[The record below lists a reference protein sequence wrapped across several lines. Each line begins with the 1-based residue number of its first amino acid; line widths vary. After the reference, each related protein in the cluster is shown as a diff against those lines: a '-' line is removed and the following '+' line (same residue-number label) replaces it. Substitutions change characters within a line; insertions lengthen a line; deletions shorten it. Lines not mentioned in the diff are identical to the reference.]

1 MLPMLLIFRSTFPN
15 NGPDGTYIFLLST
28 LNYWWIIF
36 DNRAGVSNV
45 SLLIENYMNTGHYRL
60 RFRC

>member
-1 MLPMLLIFRSTFPN
+1 MLTNAFDISSTFPN

-45 SLLIENYMNTGHYRL
+45 SLLIENYMNTGHL
-60 RFRC
+60 